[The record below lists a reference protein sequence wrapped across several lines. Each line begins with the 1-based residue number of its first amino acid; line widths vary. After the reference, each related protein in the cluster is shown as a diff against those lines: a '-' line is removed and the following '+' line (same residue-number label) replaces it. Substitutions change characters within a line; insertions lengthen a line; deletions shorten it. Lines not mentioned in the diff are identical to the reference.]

1 MFIKILKLDVSM
13 KQNIKFL
20 LLIFF
25 ISIYSSVSAQDLSQ
39 LKKID
44 IKTLTDQEISSYW
57 TAAQSKGY
65 TMDQI
70 EVLAKYQGISSLKIA
85 EFKRRVQQLS
95 IDQPKKKQSSVDL
108 STVNDNF
115 GLKGDE
121 VQKDSLVKK
130 DLLFGFDFFN
140 NPKITFTPNINLAVP
155 DQYQLGAG
163 DELVMDLWGA
173 TEVSYVGAINNQGAL
188 KIDGV
193 GQVYVNGLNFDQA
206 KRKITARLKRKHSGI
221 GAATNSYNKIH
232 ISINV
237 TKVRTVQIN
246 IIGEVKVPGTYSLVS
261 LSTVLNALYAAGGPT
276 KEGTFRAVKLIR
288 KGKNI
293 ATFDIYKYLLFGS
306 EKGNLQVQD
315 QDVIIVGPY
324 VNRTTIEGAVK
335 RPGKY
340 ELLAGETL
348 QDLIQ
353 FFGGFTSDAY
363 TELLVAERVNGKQ
376 REVKEVQLKNAA
388 SFVVKSGD
396 KFIINE
402 VVNKFT
408 NKVSVFGEVYRP
420 GNFEFSERMTLKEL
434 LEKAEGITDEAFLSR
449 GILVRYHDETNK
461 ENIAFSVSD
470 ILKGKKNIVLN
481 SKDEIRIFHK
491 KDLREKQI
499 ITIQGAVNN
508 PQEFEY
514 SKNMQIEDLIAM
526 SGGLTEGADVKM
538 INVARRLKDG
548 SFSTLSEN
556 YTISSKNNLE
566 INKGESFY
574 LEPFDIINV
583 RYLKGYSAQKTI
595 TIKGEVKF
603 QGNYVISNKNERIS
617 DLIKRA
623 GGLTPFAYVKGAT
636 LYRKMK
642 TEDDLKLLE
651 TLKVIKEKDSISD
664 TKIEEEKV
672 FKIGIKLDM
681 ILKRG
686 GIASKYDLF
695 LEEGDE
701 LLIPSEKQT
710 IEVKGEVLSPSLVRF
725 DKSKSLKD
733 YIENSGGFSQ
743 KAKKGK
749 VFVLYRN
756 GEIKTVKK
764 YFFFRS
770 YPKIEPGAVIFVP
783 EKSESK
789 NKMSLQELLG
799 ITSAIGTLG
808 LIIQS
813 LSK

>member
-1 MFIKILKLDVSM
+1 MLKLNVSM

-25 ISIYSSVSAQDLSQ
+25 ISIYSSISAQDLSQ
-39 LKKID
+39 LKKVD
-44 IKTLTDQEISSYW
+44 VKTLTDKQISSYW
-57 TAAQSKGY
+57 EAAKSKGY
-65 TMDQI
+65 TLDQL
-70 EVLAKYQGISSLKIA
+70 EVIAKYQGVSSLKIA
-85 EFKRRVQQLS
+85 EFKRRIQELS
-95 IDQPKKKQSSVDL
+95 NKKTQKKKTEDIEL
-108 STVNDNF
+108 IDDAF
-115 GLKGDE
+115 GLTGDE
-121 VQKDSLVKK
+121 VKTDSIAKK
-130 DLLFGFDFFN
+130 ELLFGFDFFN
-140 NPKITFTPNINLAVP
+140 NPKISFTPNINLSVP
-155 DQYQLGAG
+155 DDYQLGPG

-173 TEVSYVGAINNQGAL
+173 TEISYNGTINNQGAL

-193 GQVYVNGLNFDQA
+193 GQIYINGLTFTQA
-206 KRKITARLKRKHSGI
+206 KRKITSRLKKKHSGI
-221 GAATNSYNKIH
+221 GAATDSYNKIYLGV
-232 ISINV
+232 NV
-237 TKVRTVQIN
+237 TKIRTVQIN

-276 KEGTFRAVKLIR
+276 RNGTFRAVKLVR
-288 KGKNI
+288 KGETI
-293 ATFDIYKYLLFGS
+293 AVFDIYKYLLSGS

-340 ELLAGETL
+340 ELLKGENLT
-348 QDLIQ
+348 DLIQ

-363 TELLVAERVNGKQ
+363 TKLLVAERVNGKQ
-376 REVKEVQLKNAA
+376 REVKEVQLKDAA

-396 KFIINE
+396 KFIIKE
-402 VVNKFT
+402 VVDKFT

-420 GNFEFSERMTLKEL
+420 GDFEFFEGMTLQQL
-434 LEKAEGITDEAFLSR
+434 LLKAEGVTDEAFLSR

-470 ILKGKKNIVLN
+470 IMNGTKNVILN
-481 SKDEIRIFHK
+481 SRDEIRVFHK
-491 KDLREKQI
+491 EDLREKQI

-514 SKNMQIEDLIAM
+514 SKNIQIEDLIVM
-526 SGGLTEGADVKM
+526 SGGLTEGADVE
-538 INVARRLKDG
+538 VVSVSRRLKDG
-548 SFSTLSEN
+548 SFSTLSNN
-556 YTISSKNNLE
+556 YTISSHSNLE
-566 INKGESFY
+566 INKGEPFY
-574 LEPFDIINV
+574 LKPFDIVNV
-583 RYLKGYSAQKTI
+583 RYLKGYTAQKTVS
-595 TIKGEVKF
+595 IKGEVKF
-603 QGNYVISNKNERIS
+603 KGSYVISSKNERIS

-623 GGLTPFAYVKGAT
+623 GGLTPYAYVKGAT

-642 TEDDLKLLE
+642 DENDLKLLE
-651 TLKVIKEKDSISD
+651 TLKEINEHDSISQ
-664 TKIEEEKV
+664 TKIEEDKV
-672 FKIGIKLDM
+672 FKIGIKLDK

-686 GIASKYDLF
+686 GISSKYDLF

-710 IEVKGEVLSPSLVRF
+710 IEVKGAVLSPSLVRH

-733 YIENSGGFSQ
+733 YIGSSGGFSQ
-743 KAKKGK
+743 KAKRGK
-749 VFVLYRN
+749 IFVLYSN

-770 YPKIEPGAVIFVP
+770 YPRIEPGAVIFVP
-783 EKSESK
+783 EKSEAK

-813 LSK
+813 LTK

>member
-1 MFIKILKLDVSM
+1 M
-13 KQNIKFL
+13 KKHAKFL
-20 LLIFF
+20 VLIFF
-25 ISIYSSVSAQDLSQ
+25 ISIYSSITAQDLSQ
-39 LKKID
+39 LKNVD
-44 IKTLTDQEISSYW
+44 VKTLTDQQISSYW

-65 TMDQI
+65 TMDQL

-85 EFKRRVQQLS
+85 EFKRRVQQLATN
-95 IDQPKKKQSSVDL
+95 QPKKNQPNTDL
-108 STVNDNF
+108 SADTDSF

-155 DQYQLGAG
+155 EQYQLGTG

-173 TEVSYVGAINNQGAL
+173 TEVSYVGTINNQGAL

-193 GQVYVNGLNFDQA
+193 GQVYVNGLTFEQA
-206 KRKITARLKRKHSGI
+206 KRKIISRLKKKHSGI
-221 GAATNSYNKIH
+221 GAATDSYNKIYA
-232 ISINV
+232 SINI

-288 KGKNI
+288 NGKNI
-293 ATFDIYKYLLFGS
+293 ATFDIYQYLLAGS

-335 RPGKY
+335 RPGEY
-340 ELLAGETL
+340 EMLAGESL

-376 REVKEVQLKNAA
+376 REVKEVLLKDAA
-388 SFVVKSGD
+388 SFKVKSGD

-402 VVNKFT
+402 VVDKFT

-420 GNFEFSERMTLKEL
+420 GHFEFFEGMTLQQL
-434 LEKAEGITDEAFLSR
+434 LLKAEGVTEEAFLSR
-449 GILVRYHDETNK
+449 GILVRYHDATSK
-461 ENIAFSVSD
+461 ENIAFSVLD
-470 ILKGKKNIVLN
+470 VLNGNKNVVLN
-481 SKDEIRIFHK
+481 SKDEIQIFNK
-491 KDLREKQI
+491 EDLREKQI

-514 SKNMQIEDLIAM
+514 SKHMQIEDLIAM

-538 INVARRLKDG
+538 INVSRRLKDG

-566 INKGESFY
+566 INKGAPFY
-574 LEPFDIINV
+574 LKPFDIVNV
-583 RYLKGYSAQKTI
+583 RYLQGYSVQKVVEV
-595 TIKGEVKF
+595 KGEVKF
-603 QGNYVISNKNERIS
+603 EGNYVISNKNERIS
-617 DLIKRA
+617 DLIKKA
-623 GGLTPFAYVKGAT
+623 GGLTPYAYVKGAT

-642 TEDDLKLLE
+642 DENDLKLLE
-651 TLKVIKEKDSISD
+651 TLKVINEKDSISHD
-664 TKIEEEKV
+664 KIEEDKV
-672 FKIGIKLDM
+672 FKIGIKLDL

-686 GIASKYDLF
+686 GVGSKHDLF

-749 VFVLYRN
+749 VFVLYSN

-770 YPKIEPGAVIFVP
+770 FPKIEPGSVIFVP

-813 LSK
+813 LTK